1 MERKRVTKYDKKND
15 RQVYSQKHV
24 RILLKQIEASK
35 LKRVDGSL
43 HAADRALLP
52 DELRHP
58 KTDTADVIKVIRRY
72 LRRWLIITLGTK
84 KLSQQRHWV

>member
-1 MERKRVTKYDKKND
+1 MERKRVTKNDKKND

-52 DELRHP
+52 DGRVRLHG
-58 KTDTADVIKVIRRY
+58 KTNV
-72 LRRWLIITLGTK
+72 LIPGNN
-84 KLSQQRHWV
+84 R

>member
-1 MERKRVTKYDKKND
+1 MEWKRVTKNDKKND

-52 DELRHP
+52 DGRVRLHG
-58 KTDTADVIKVIRRY
+58 KTNVLFPGKNR
-72 LRRWLIITLGTK
+72 
-84 KLSQQRHWV
+84 